1 MVSITEKT
9 LTDLEF
15 HQVLEQVK
23 SFAISDLGA
32 VEIMKIRPFSDYENC
47 VNALHK
53 VDEYLSSFQNNNRI
67 PNHSFYD
74 SRKAFHLLGIE
85 NTFVEPKSLLE
96 IVVNIQNLK
105 IIARFLKKF
114 KEIYPILFEEIEK
127 ITIEKEIINLIQSRI
142 NKFAEV
148 SDTASP
154 VLKEIRVA
162 INKISAQIGGSF
174 NRALKKYQNLNY
186 LDTIKESIVE
196 GTRVLAVQSM
206 HRKKVKGSI
215 LGTSKTG
222 SIVFIAPQATLKYTR
237 ELQHLELEEK
247 EEVIRILK
255 EITDEL
261 RPYGDIL
268 IGYQHYFIKLD
279 VIASK
284 AKYANDIN
292 ALLPKIA
299 SNKKINLVK
308 AYHPLLWKQN
318 KEKNLPIIP
327 QTIELNEQQQIVVIS
342 GPNAGGKSITLK
354 TIGLLQVMFQSAL
367 LIPVHEK
374 SELSFFNTI
383 VTDIGDNQSIEN
395 QLSTYSYRL
404 KNMRVFLRKCNE
416 NTLFL
421 IDEFGTGSD
430 PELGGALAEVF
441 LEEFYY
447 KKAFGVI
454 TTHYANLKA
463 LADELE
469 FAANAN
475 MQFDKQ
481 SLAPL
486 YELVTGQAGS
496 SFTFEVARQNGIPYS
511 LINKAKKRV
520 SSSKV
525 RLDKTISNLQTE
537 RNKLQRKSQSLDK
550 EQDIAQEKKQVLSDK
565 QQKIDHKIEQFQT
578 LYDINQKM
586 LQYGRDINE
595 LIHRYFQ
602 TSNKKQLTIDFNKWV
617 QTERVKFTKKN
628 PPKKTTKNQKKIA
641 KVTFQKKQNK
651 IKETEKEVLKAVDIL
666 REKKKKEVKVE
677 TQKIKDYRY
686 KLGDTVRLIDGR
698 AQGTIERIDGDK
710 LLINYGMFT
719 AQTNIDK
726 IELVKAAKKK

>member
-1 MVSITEKT
+1 LITEKT
-9 LTDLEF
+9 LKDLEF

-23 SFAISDLGA
+23 SFAISELGA
-32 VEIMKIRPFSDYENC
+32 AEIIKIRPFADNENC

-53 VDEYLSSFQNNNRI
+53 VDEYVSSFQNNNRI
-67 PNHSFYD
+67 PNHSFND
-74 SRKAFHLLGIE
+74 SSKVFHLLGIE

-96 IVVNIQNLK
+96 IVVNIQNLR

-127 ITIEKEIINLIQSRI
+127 ITIEKEIINLIQGRI

-196 GTRVLAVQSM
+196 GKRVLAVQSM
-206 HRKKVKGSI
+206 HRKKVKGSL

-261 RPYGDIL
+261 RPYRDIL
-268 IGYQHYFIKLD
+268 MGYQQYFIELD

-299 SNKKINLVK
+299 SIKKINLVK

-318 KEKNLPIIP
+318 KEKDLPIIP

-441 LEEFYY
+441 LEEFYN

-463 LADELE
+463 LADGLE

-481 SLAPL
+481 SLEPL

-525 RLDKTISNLQTE
+525 RLDRTISNLQIE

-565 QQKIDHKIEQFQT
+565 QQKIDHKLEQFQH

-602 TSNKKQLTIDFNKWV
+602 TNNKKQLTIDFNNWV

-628 PPKKTTKNQKKIA
+628 PPKKTTKNQKKKA
-641 KVTFQKKQNK
+641 KVVAKKKQNK

-677 TQKIKDYRY
+677 TQKLKNYHY
-686 KLGDTVRLIDGR
+686 KIGDTVRLIDGR
-698 AQGTIERIDGDK
+698 AQGTIERIDADK

-719 AQTNIDK
+719 AQTTK
-726 IELVKAAKKK
+726 EKVELVKTVKP

>member
-9 LTDLEF
+9 LIDLEF

-23 SFAISDLGA
+23 VFAISDLGA
-32 VEIMKIRPFSDYENC
+32 AQIIKIRPFSDAETC
-47 VNALHK
+47 VNALSK
-53 VDEYLSSFQNNNRI
+53 VDEYVSSFQNNNRV

-74 SRKAFHLLGIE
+74 SSKVFHLLGIE

-96 IVVNIQNLK
+96 IVVNIQNLTT
-105 IIARFLKKF
+105 ISRFLKKF
-114 KEIYPILFEEIEK
+114 KVLYPFLFEEIGK
-127 ITIEKEIINLIQSRI
+127 ISIEKAIIELIQKRI
-142 NKFAEV
+142 TKFAEV
-148 SDTASP
+148 SDSASP
-154 VLKEIRVA
+154 VLKDIRTA

-174 NRALKKYQNLNY
+174 NRALKKYQNLGY
-186 LDTIKESIVE
+186 LDAIKESVVE
-196 GTRVLAVQSM
+196 GTRVLAIQSM
-206 HRKKVKGSI
+206 HRKKVKGSL

-261 RPYGDIL
+261 RPFKEEL
-268 IGYQHYFIKLD
+268 MHYQDYFINLD

-284 AKYANDIN
+284 AKYAHDIN
-292 ALLPKIA
+292 ALLPKIV
-299 SNKKINLVK
+299 SNKKILLIE
-308 AYHPLLWKQN
+308 AYHPLLWQQN
-318 KEKNLPIIP
+318 KKKDLPVIP
-327 QTIELNEQQQIVVIS
+327 QSIELNEKQQIIVIS

-354 TIGLLQVMFQSAL
+354 TIGLLQVMFQSGL
-367 LIPVHEK
+367 LLPVHEN
-374 SELSFFNTI
+374 SELTFFTTI

-441 LEEFYY
+441 LEEFYS

-481 SLAPL
+481 SLEPL

-511 LINKAKKRV
+511 LINRAKKRV

-525 RLDKTISNLQTE
+525 RLDKTISKLQTE
-537 RNKLQRKSQSLDK
+537 RNKLQKKSQSLDK
-550 EQDIAQEKKQVLSDK
+550 EQDIALEKTQELTDK
-565 QQKIDHKIEQFQT
+565 QQKIENKLEQFQT
-578 LYDINQKM
+578 LYDTNQKM
-586 LQYGRDINE
+586 LQYGRDINQ
-595 LIHRYFQ
+595 LLHRYFQ
-602 TSNKKQLTIDFNKWV
+602 TNNKKQLSLDFNKWV
-617 QTERVKFTKKN
+617 QAERVRFTKKN
-628 PPKKTTKNQKKIA
+628 PPKKTSKSQKK
-641 KVTFQKKQNK
+641 VERVVQQKKQNK
-651 IKETEKEVLKAVDIL
+651 LKETEKEVLKAV
-666 REKKKKEVKVE
+666 VKVRENKVKE
-677 TQKIKDYRY
+677 TKADALKIKDYQY
-686 KLGDTVRLIDGR
+686 KIGDIVRIIDGR
-698 AQGTIERIDGDK
+698 AQGTIERIDGKK

-719 AQTNIDK
+719 AQANNDK
-726 IELVKAAKKK
+726 IELVKSSK